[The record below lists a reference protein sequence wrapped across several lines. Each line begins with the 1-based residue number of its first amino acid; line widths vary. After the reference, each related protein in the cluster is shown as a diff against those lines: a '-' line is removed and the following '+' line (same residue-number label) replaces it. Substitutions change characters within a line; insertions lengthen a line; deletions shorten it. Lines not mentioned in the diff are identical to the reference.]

1 MADELALIEAGFRAQ
16 GLTFEVWTDEVIRRQ
31 PRFANAELLFDQS
44 GPLEDVEALDRVR
57 SVLREAAPS
66 LLTVGQVREVSGI
79 GSRAMQAVLRLHMR
93 REVDLDL
100 ERSIDACALVRP
112 TFLD

>member
-1 MADELALIEAGFRAQ
+1 MTKPVYVQVKPKVVADEMADELALIEAGFRAQ

-57 SVLREAAPS
+57 SVLRKQP
-66 LLTVGQVREVSGI
+66 
-79 GSRAMQAVLRLHMR
+79 LR
-93 REVDLDL
+93 
-100 ERSIDACALVRP
+100 S
-112 TFLD
+112 